1 MSPTKSKHE
10 IPSTPVFQRKRK
22 TDGHFCD
29 VFDLVPSF
37 PLISTRLNIKIV
49 KIKNRKSIGF
59 SLHIGSLCYMRK
71 KPITAS
77 KQAVLRMVLKKGE
90 LGGREIMNK
99 MNEVM
104 KEIKGLY

>member
-1 MSPTKSKHE
+1 
-10 IPSTPVFQRKRK
+10 
-22 TDGHFCD
+22 
-29 VFDLVPSF
+29 
-37 PLISTRLNIKIV
+37 
-49 KIKNRKSIGF
+49 
-59 SLHIGSLCYMRK
+59 MRK

-104 KEIKGLY
+104 KEIKEKLSLK